1 MNEIKLDLK
10 DKKILYELDLDSRQ
24 SCSKIAKKVGL
35 STEVVNY
42 RIKRLEEEQIIT
54 QYQIIINLAKL
65 GIIQF
70 KICLSLQHLPS
81 TQLNSLIEQLKKKEE
96 IKWIVSCRGDWD
108 LIISLEARSIYEME
122 MLKEEV
128 LSLFSGNINKKAVS
142 MLIEA
147 ETSNRGYLLDK
158 KPTSKR
164 IILQQEKAI
173 ELDSLD
179 ISILKELS
187 NNARIPLIDISH
199 RLKKSPRV
207 INYRIKQLQKNKII
221 LGFKIAI
228 NYEKLGIKFHKLFI
242 YLDSPNKK
250 KIEDIENY
258 ISTNKNSITQVKV
271 LGNWDIEPEFE
282 TFSDEDFEN
291 LLIEIKD
298 KFSEIISKID
308 IITISKE
315 HKFVYF

>member
-1 MNEIKLDLK
+1 
-10 DKKILYELDLDSRQ
+10 
-24 SCSKIAKKVGL
+24 
-35 STEVVNY
+35 
-42 RIKRLEEEQIIT
+42 
-54 QYQIIINLAKL
+54 
-65 GIIQF
+65 
-70 KICLSLQHLPS
+70 
-81 TQLNSLIEQLKKKEE
+81 
-96 IKWIVSCRGDWD
+96 
-108 LIISLEARSIYEME
+108 ME